1 MLTTEQMN
9 KLMADELNGKEQD
22 IKGKDADKFLAGI
35 RKDIAKAKKDGMT
48 LDIPPEWPG
57 FDEEE

>member
-1 MLTTEQMN
+1 MN